1 MSPFEL
7 LGLLAVGTVAGLDL
21 ASGPQV
27 LLARPLV
34 AGTLAGL
41 CIGDPAAGL
50 VVGSAL
56 ELFALEVLPVG
67 ASRYPD
73 HGPGTVGAVLAVS
86 LTGGTHQLWVGV
98 TLGLLLA
105 VVGGWSLRVLRRA
118 NARAVAGASAALQAL
133 VPGILGRLHWA
144 AFRRD
149 LVRSVGLTVLAIGAG
164 LAVGHWT
171 AAPPGWNRWL
181 NATAMGAG
189 AAAALNGALR
199 NAGHGRRV
207 AALGTGLL
215 AGLLWVVL
223 A

>member
-1 MSPFEL
+1 MSPLEL

-86 LTGGTHQLWVGV
+86 FAGTHQLWLGV
-98 TLGLLLA
+98 TLGLVLA

-118 NARAVAGASAALQAL
+118 NARAVAGGSAALQAL
-133 VPGILGRLHWA
+133 LPGILGQLHWA

-149 LVRSVGLTVLAIGAG
+149 LLRSFGLALLAVGAG
-164 LAVGHWT
+164 WAAGHWT
-171 AAPPGWNRWL
+171 AAPLGWNGWL

>member
-1 MSPFEL
+1 MSVAAL
-7 LGLLAVGTVAGLDL
+7 AGLLAVGTAAGLDL

-41 CIGDPAAGL
+41 CLGDPAVGL
-50 VVGSAL
+50 LVGSAL

-73 HGPGTVGAVLAVS
+73 HGPGAVGAVIAVALAG
-86 LTGGTHQLWVGV
+86 TGELWRGV
-98 TLGLLLA
+98 ALGLVLA
-105 VVGGWSLRVLRRA
+105 LVGSWSLRRLRRA

-133 VPGILGRLHWA
+133 VPGIVGRLHWQ

-149 LVRSVGLTVLAIGAG
+149 ALRSIGLTVLALLAG
-164 LAVGHWT
+164 WGVGR
-171 AAPPGWNRWL
+171 APALPLGWSPWL

-199 NAGHGRRV
+199 NAGRGPRV

-215 AGLLWVVL
+215 AGALWLVL

>member
-1 MSPFEL
+1 MSPFQL
-7 LGLLAVGTVAGLDL
+7 LGLLVVGTVAGLDL

-41 CIGDPAAGL
+41 CLGDLTAGL

-73 HGPGTVGAVLAVS
+73 HGPGTVGAVLAVAYI
-86 LTGGTHQLWVGV
+86 GPHQLWLGV
-98 TLGLLLA
+98 MLGLFLA
-105 VVGGWSLRVLRRA
+105 TIGGWSLRWLRRA
-118 NARAVAGASAALQAL
+118 NAVAVAGASAALQAF
-133 VPGILGRLHWA
+133 VPGILGQLHWA

-149 LVRSVGLTVLAIGAG
+149 LLRSIGLTALAIALGW
-164 LAVGHWT
+164 AVGHLS
-171 AAPPGWNRWL
+171 APPRTWDTWL

-215 AGLLWVVL
+215 AGVLLV
-223 A
+223 AFA

>member
-1 MSPFEL
+1 MSLLEL
-7 LGLLAVGTVAGLDL
+7 LGLITVGTVAGLDL
-21 ASGPQV
+21 TSGPQV

-41 CIGDPAAGL
+41 CLGDLRAGL

-73 HGPGTVGAVLAVS
+73 HGPGTVGAVLVVS
-86 LTGGTHQLWVGV
+86 LIGTHQLWLGV
-98 TLGLLLA
+98 TVGLLLA
-105 VVGGWSLRVLRRA
+105 VAGGWTLRWLRRA
-118 NARAVAGASAALQAL
+118 NAVAVAGASAALQAL
-133 VPGILGRLHWA
+133 VPGILGQLHWA

-149 LVRSVGLTVLAIGAG
+149 LLRSIALTALAITVGW
-164 LAVGHWT
+164 AVGHLS
-171 AAPPGWNRWL
+171 APPRAWNVWL
-181 NATAMGAG
+181 NAAAMGAG
-189 AAAALNGALR
+189 AAAAFNGALR

-215 AGLLWVVL
+215 AGALLV
-223 A
+223 AFA